1 MTEEGRSPR
10 QVEGSGGGPWDRRAP
25 WIASALVLLLGLTFW
40 EAFPPGIWHDDGVY
54 VLLGRSLAQGDG
66 LRYVG
71 VPGAPLAPK
80 FPPLFPLILAPVWIL
95 FPAFPEN
102 AGLLGGM
109 NLLILAG
116 AGGLFF
122 AYSRNVLALP
132 RILAA
137 ACAALAFLSPQLWR
151 VTLVPLSEPLFVL
164 TLTLALWSGAGMERQ
179 RGAWRVL
186 FFILVGGLA
195 FYTRTIGVA
204 VLLAGSVA
212 LLVRGRG
219 GAGIGAV
226 LGSLAVVTPWVLWSR
241 WAARTVPSS
250 LQDILGSYGGWLAG
264 EMVRDPL
271 GYGIFLL
278 ENARDLLERALSLLL
293 PGVTG
298 GSLWVGLFLVPV
310 VALGIREGGRKTA
323 LLPLA
328 LMAAGGILL
337 VWPFQ
342 AIRLVIPFQ
351 PFLVLGAALGFS
363 KLLTPGV
370 LPRRGRVP
378 VAFMAAAWV
387 VLALGVSVYRL
398 GTGWP
403 GEPYRVRSEA
413 LLLAVEAVEEKT
425 PPGAVVGAPELWA
438 SLHLFTGRSVAP
450 SAPFLSAAG
459 EQRPWGSPE
468 AQYAL
473 WKEVG
478 LTHILVE
485 HGGLVHGEALDRVDA
500 VCPQGTVEV
509 LDLQPGQFLVAL
521 NWDRE
526 CQERLL
532 GGEGRK

>member
-1 MTEEGRSPR
+1 VESP
-10 QVEGSGGGPWDRRAP
+10 GWGPWDRRAP
-25 WIASALVLLLGLTFW
+25 WIVSVVVFLLGLTFW

-54 VLLGRSLAQGDG
+54 VLLSRSLAHGEG

-102 AGLLGGM
+102 SGLLGGM
-109 NLLILAG
+109 NLLILSG

-122 AYSRNVLALP
+122 AYSRKVLGLS
-132 RILAA
+132 RTLAA
-137 ACAALAFLSPQLWR
+137 ACTSLAFTSPQLWR
-151 VTLVPLSEPLFVL
+151 VTLILLSEPLFVL
-164 TLTLALWSGAGMERQ
+164 TFILALWSGAGMER
-179 RGAWRVL
+179 RGGGWSVL
-186 FFILVGGLA
+186 LFVLAGGLA

-204 VLLAGSVA
+204 VLLAGPAA
-212 LLVRGRG
+212 LLLRRRG
-219 GAGIGAV
+219 GAGLGAV
-226 LGSLAVVTPWVLWSR
+226 LGSLGVATPWILWSR
-241 WAARTVPSS
+241 WAARTVPTS
-250 LQDILGSYGGWLAG
+250 LQDILGSYGGWLTG
-264 EMVRDPL
+264 EMVRNPL
-271 GYGIFLL
+271 GYGLFLL
-278 ENARDLLERALSLLL
+278 ENARNLLERALSLLL

-298 GSLWVGLFLVPV
+298 RILWVGLFLVPV
-310 VALGIREGGRKTA
+310 VILGIREAGRKTTV
-323 LLPLA
+323 LPLA
-328 LMAAGGILL
+328 LMVAAGILL

-351 PFLVLGAALGFS
+351 PFLVLGATLGFS
-363 KLLTPGV
+363 RLLTPGN

-378 VAFMAAAWV
+378 VALMAGGWAFL
-387 VLALGVSVYRL
+387 VLSVSLYRL
-398 GTGWP
+398 GVGWP

-413 LLLAVEAVEEKT
+413 LLLAVDAVEEKT
-425 PPGAVVGAPELWA
+425 PAQAVVGAPELWA
-438 SLHLFTGRSVAP
+438 SIHLFTGRSVAP

-459 EQRPWGSPE
+459 EQRPWGSPQ

-500 VCPQGTVEV
+500 VCPEGTVQV
-509 LDLQPGQFLVAL
+509 LDMQPGQFLVAL

-532 GGEGRK
+532 GGEEGM